1 MLPDVIDAFS
11 LEHNRRTEA
20 VFYSLYVFFNKF
32 AVGISLAVSAGILGY
47 VGKKLTT
54 LFYK

>member
-47 VGKKLTT
+47 VEKSAT